1 VAAHSRRFVI
11 LVGMPILD
19 RLRSLRTRPGR
30 FTSKGDVEMEYWRKR
45 FENEGTLR
53 NAHYERFYT
62 SSFGLTAADYAGKRV
77 PDVGCGPRG
86 TLEWADG
93 AFERIGLDP
102 LAEEYRRFGTDRHA
116 MTYVAAGA
124 EAIPFPDGH
133 FDIVT
138 AFNALDHVDDV
149 DAVIRELTR
158 VARHGATGLLLVE
171 VNHAPT
177 MAEPHFLEWDLLD
190 RFSGW
195 RVVEEGRVAMGAEH
209 NLYGAWESREPWS
222 VGSGVLGAKLERTE

>member
-1 VAAHSRRFVI
+1 
-11 LVGMPILD
+11 MPILD
-19 RLRSLRTRPGR
+19 RLRSLRARPGR

-45 FENEGTLR
+45 SEDEGTLR

-77 PDVGCGPRG
+77 LDIGCGPRG

-93 AFERIGLDP
+93 ALERVGLDP
-102 LAEEYRRFGTDRHA
+102 LAEEYRRFGTDRQA

-149 DAVIRELTR
+149 DAAIGELTR
-158 VARHGATGLLLVE
+158 VARQEATGLLLVE

-177 MAEPHFLEWDLLD
+177 VTEPHVLGWDLLD
-190 RFSGW
+190 RFGGW
-195 RVVEEGRVAMGAEH
+195 RVVYEDRCAMGAGH
-209 NLYGAWESREPWS
+209 NVYGSWEAREPWS
-222 VGSGVLGAKLERTE
+222 AGPGLLGAKLERTE